1 MTYSI
6 KFYENSDDFLS
17 EVNLDEFNTDIY
29 HTPEWIKVNA
39 NLEEGYAC
47 YILIES
53 FQDKAYLPLVK
64 REIIADVDYFDLTTP
79 YGYGGVCFSH
89 NCSSDFRLNVL
100 NEVHK
105 FLSKSNCVSLFLR
118 LHPILNSDLND
129 TRYSFK
135 NGYTLNVE
143 LNRNYEDIFKSY
155 KSGHRY
161 DIRKALKNDNIT
173 IVDDL
178 DFEHYADFIKI
189 YTDTMTALNASEF
202 YFFSNDYFEKLKYI
216 LGKKLKLIIVKN
228 ENSVIGASLFMLNNG
243 IMQYHLSGTTLE
255 GRKFQPSKLILDYM
269 INWGIENNFKYL
281 HLGGGVGAAKDQ
293 LYDFKKGFSSTELEF
308 STIRMVTNQ
317 EKYLE
322 LCKEKN
328 IPEGD
333 VEDLSDFFPLYRK

>member
-6 KFYENSDDFLS
+6 KLYENSDVFLS
-17 EVNLDEFNTDIY
+17 EVNLDDFNTDIY
-29 HTPEWIKVNA
+29 HTPQWINVNA
-39 NLEEGYAC
+39 NLEEGHAC

-53 FQDKAYLPLVK
+53 TQGEAYLPLVK
-64 REIIADVDYFDLTTP
+64 RKIITDIDYFDLTTP

-89 NCSSDFRLNVL
+89 NCSLEFRLNVL

-129 TRYSFK
+129 TKYSFK

-143 LNRNYEDIFKSY
+143 LNRNYEDIFKIY

-161 DIRKALKNDNIT
+161 DIRKALKNDEIT
-173 IVDDL
+173 IVDDV
-178 DFEHYADFIKI
+178 DFEYYLDFIKI
-189 YTDTMTALNASEF
+189 YNDTMTALNASDF
-202 YFFSNDYFEKLKYI
+202 YFFSDDYFQKLKYT

-243 IMQYHLSGTTLE
+243 IIQYHLSGTTLD

-269 INWGIENNFKYL
+269 IKWGIDNDFKYL
-281 HLGGGVGAAKDQ
+281 HLGGGVGSAKDQ

-308 STIRMVTNQ
+308 STIRMITNQ
-317 EKYLE
+317 EKFFE
-322 LCKEKN
+322 LCREN
-328 IPEGD
+328 SNPEAQI
-333 VEDLSDFFPLYRK
+333 EDLSNFFPLYRK